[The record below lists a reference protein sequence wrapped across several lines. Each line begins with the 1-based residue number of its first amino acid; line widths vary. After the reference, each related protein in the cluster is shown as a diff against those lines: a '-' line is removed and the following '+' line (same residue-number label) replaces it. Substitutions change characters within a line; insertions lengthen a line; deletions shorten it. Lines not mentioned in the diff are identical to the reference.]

1 MSQPLLRVDRL
12 SRHFRVRRQGGAGRQ
27 ILRAVD
33 EVSFSVERGRAFG
46 LVGESGCGK
55 STLARA
61 LLRLIEPTSG
71 RVWLSGEE
79 ITALDRRALKRAR
92 RRMQMIFQDPF
103 ASLSPRRTV
112 AQIVREPMDAHHF
125 GDRSERADRAARLL
139 ERVGLGAAAL
149 DRFPHEFSGGQR
161 QRIGIARALALEP
174 SLIVAD
180 EAVSA
185 LDVSVQSQVLNLLA
199 SLKQDPG
206 VGLVFISHD
215 LAVVQHICETVGV
228 MYLGRL
234 VETGPAD
241 RVLSAPAHPYT
252 RALLDAVPIPEP
264 GRPIGGRAL
273 AGEVPS
279 PLNPPPGCPFHPR
292 CPKALPICAT
302 RRPSTIELTE
312 DSQAH
317 RVDCH
322 LHDPEIGA

>member
-1 MSQPLLRVDRL
+1 MSEPLLRVDGL
-12 SRHFRVRRQGGAGRQ
+12 SRHFRVRRQRGRGRQ
-27 ILRAVD
+27 VLRAVD
-33 EVSFSVERGRAFG
+33 KVSFSVERGRAFG

-61 LLRLIEPTSG
+61 LLRLIEPTAG
-71 RVWLSGEE
+71 RAWLAGQE

-92 RRMQMIFQDPF
+92 RGMQMIFQDPF
-103 ASLSPRRTV
+103 ASLSPRRSV
-112 AQIVREPMDAHHF
+112 AQIVREPMDAHRL
-125 GDRSERADRAARLL
+125 GDRAERADRAARLL

-174 SLIVAD
+174 DLIVAD

-185 LDVSVQSQVLNLLA
+185 LNLLS
-199 SLKQDPG
+199 SLKNDPG
-206 VGLVFISHD
+206 AGLVFISHD

-234 VETGPAD
+234 VETGPTD

-264 GRPIGGRAL
+264 GRRTGRRAL
-273 AGEVPS
+273 SGEVPS
-279 PLNPPPGCPFHPR
+279 PLAPPLGCPFHTR
-292 CPKALPICAT
+292 CPKALPICRS
-302 RRPSTIELTE
+302 RRPRTIELSGG
-312 DSQAH
+312 SQPH
-317 RVDCH
+317 RVTCH
-322 LHDPEIGA
+322 LHDPEISA